1 MKASAFV
8 TSTPCHLKDMLV
20 LSLFAKN
27 HKTFHSVLMLYSES
41 PEIFFLAPL
50 MFLSLIHWMLCVPGA
65 FISEVAWRQGIF
77 HTDFKVL

>member
-41 PEIFFLAPL
+41 PEIFF
-50 MFLSLIHWMLCVPGA
+50 PGS
-65 FISEVAWRQGIF
+65 FDVS
-77 HTDFKVL
+77 